1 MGHEDVSA
9 KLGNV
14 TKSDLQD
21 VSPLPTERRIGTDRC
36 KLVIRVNRKRQL
48 ALGLGLLRVQEEVL
62 SVEAGTGIES
72 ERVPFYDVRTHRMM
86 HGEWP
91 VCSDDGSD
99 LAAIARRSSS
109 MNSRSRGCL
118 PSSA

>member
-9 KLGNV
+9 KLGHV
-14 TKSDLQD
+14 AESDLQD
-21 VSPLPTERRIGTDRC
+21 MSSRPRKQQVGTNRC
-36 KLVIRVNRKRQL
+36 KLVIRVNWKRQL

-62 SVEAGTGIES
+62 SVETGTRTQS
-72 ERVPFYDVRTHRMM
+72 ETAPSYNVRTHRMM